1 MNRNIT
7 HSVHN
12 LGCYLLSNLQTYFK
26 FYEHFEAR
34 RDSKKEGKNKR
45 SKERRN
51 EGGGSE
57 KGNILLQGSIKF
69 LLLKIPRQWPLVFHK
84 GR

>member
-1 MNRNIT
+1 MNHNIT
-7 HSVHN
+7 QSVRN
-12 LGCYLLSNLQTYFK
+12 LRCYLLSNLQIYFD

-34 RDSKKEGKNKR
+34 RDSKKEGKNKQSQEW

-57 KGNILLQGSIKF
+57 KGNILLQGSI
-69 LLLKIPRQWPLVFHK
+69 
-84 GR
+84 

>member
-1 MNRNIT
+1 MNHNIT
-7 HSVHN
+7 QSVHN
-12 LGCYLLSNLQTYFK
+12 LRCYLLSNLQIYFD
-26 FYEHFEAR
+26 FYESFESR
-34 RDSKKEGKNKR
+34 RDRKKEGKNKRSQER

-69 LLLKIPRQWPLVFHK
+69 LLL
-84 GR
+84 

>member
-1 MNRNIT
+1 MNHNNT
-7 HSVHN
+7 QSVHN
-12 LGCYLLSNLQTYFK
+12 SRCCLLSNLQTYFD

-34 RDSKKEGKNKR
+34 RERKKEGKNKRSHER

-57 KGNILLQGSIKF
+57 KGNILLEGNIKF
-69 LLLKIPRQWPLVFHK
+69 LLL
-84 GR
+84 